1 MELNK
6 SKNSSPKRYKST
18 ADWLEDIAYLK
29 WPFLLVAVL
38 VFLIVLLIDL
48 NLI

>member
-1 MELNK
+1 MQINN
-6 SKNSSPKRYKST
+6 SKNSNPGRYKST
-18 ADWLEDIAYLK
+18 ADWLKNIAYLK
-29 WPFLLVAVL
+29 WPFILMAVL